1 MSRTDSCFKSTRIT
15 PDLINDTSY
24 WKDDHHDTGIHKE
37 TRGQPDTI
45 QYTKIRNRNSN
56 FNPAFYG
63 KSNVIA
69 LRKDLDPDWD
79 VKQDCLNQ
87 FPTLTRAQQMESI
100 PIAVVGKN
108 ASKLTDPKNINAGLG
123 NMNTSHIRL
132 TANQFLASKVPM
144 KQSSGVVF

>member
-1 MSRTDSCFKSTRIT
+1 MSRTDSCFKSIRVLH
-15 PDLINDTSY
+15 DLVNDTSY
-24 WKDDHHDTGIHKE
+24 WRDDHHDTGIHKE
-37 TRGQPDTI
+37 TRKEHDTI
-45 QYTKIRNRNSN
+45 QYTKIQTRNSN
-56 FNPAFYG
+56 FNPEFYR

-69 LRKDLDPDWD
+69 LGKDLDPDWD

-87 FPTLTRAQQMESI
+87 FPTLTRAQQMESM

-108 ASKLTDPKNINAGLG
+108 ASKLTDPKNIRAGLG

-132 TANQFLASKVPM
+132 TANQFLASKIPM